1 MRRMENEKMRLR
13 VEGNYVLGNV
23 KCICRGD
30 GDILISDSFFNMAN
44 ITLKPFGSQV
54 TCIAESNHSLS
65 IVWLDA
71 MCEIHEYKT
80 PEVFSFYNDN
90 GIYFYLE
97 GKPVIGVK
105 VLKVMEVEN

>member
-1 MRRMENEKMRLR
+1 MRLR
-13 VEGNYVLGNV
+13 VEGNYVLQNV
-23 KCICRGD
+23 KCVCRGD
-30 GDILISDSFFNMAN
+30 GDMLISDSFFNMAN
-44 ITLKPFGSQV
+44 IPLLSLGSEV
-54 TCIAESNHSLS
+54 TCIAEFNNSLT

-71 MCEIHEYKT
+71 MWEEHEYKA

-90 GIYFYLE
+90 GSYFYIE